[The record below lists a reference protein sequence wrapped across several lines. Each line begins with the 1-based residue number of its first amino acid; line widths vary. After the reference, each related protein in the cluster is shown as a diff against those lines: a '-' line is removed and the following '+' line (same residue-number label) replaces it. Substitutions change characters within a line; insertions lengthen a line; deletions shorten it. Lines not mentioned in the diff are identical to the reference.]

1 MGTIVGVD
9 DREPP
14 SSVTLELDAL
24 AEVEV
29 RPCRLRAGD
38 YLVDD
43 RLLFER
49 KTVSDLARSIAD
61 GRLFRQALLLAASDY
76 RPVLLLEGTR
86 DDAHGL
92 RVSREAMQGAL
103 ISVSVIMGIPVLRSA
118 GPAESA
124 WLMVTCALQ
133 VERTA
138 SESVFRP
145 GHRPRGRRGRQLY
158 ILQGLPEIGKTRAER
173 LLGVFGSVQGVMNA
187 RYEDLLQVEG
197 IGKGTARMIVD
208 VLKEE
213 LEGYAGQ

>member
-1 MGTIVGVD
+1 MGTIVEVD
-9 DREPP
+9 DRETPN
-14 SSVTLELDAL
+14 SVTFELDRL
-24 AEVEV
+24 AEAEL
-29 RPCRLRAGD
+29 RPGRLSAGD
-38 YLVDD
+38 YLVDN

-49 KTVSDLARSIAD
+49 KTISDLARSIAD

-86 DDAHGL
+86 GDADGL

-103 ISVSVIMGIPVLRSA
+103 ISVSVIMGVPVLRSA

-124 WLMVTCALQ
+124 WLIVTCARQ
-133 VERTA
+133 VDRAA
-138 SESVFRP
+138 SDSVFRP

-158 ILQGLPEIGKTRAER
+158 ILQGLPKIGKARAER

-197 IGKGTARMIVD
+197 IGKGTARKIVD

-213 LEGYAGQ
+213 LERYAGQ